1 MSELIVET
9 RKVKVGIKKVE
20 EFEIY
25 PLSFGQ
31 QRKFATKIGEMISE
45 FAEKSEDAEISTVDM
60 VNMIMQLIEDNI
72 VEIVKMVADYEIDL
86 DNITNDQVVDIANH
100 IYEMNYEG
108 SLKNMMSLKKK
119 VVSLWT

>member
-31 QRKFATKIGEMISE
+31 QRKFAAKIGEMISE

>member
-100 IYEMNYEG
+100 IYEMNYSG
-108 SLKNMMSLKKK
+108 ALKNMMSLKKK